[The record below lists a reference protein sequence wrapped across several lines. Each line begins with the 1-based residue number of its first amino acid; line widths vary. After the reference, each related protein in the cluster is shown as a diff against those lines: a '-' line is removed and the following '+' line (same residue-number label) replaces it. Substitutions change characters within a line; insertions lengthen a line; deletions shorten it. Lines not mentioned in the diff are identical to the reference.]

1 MESFFR
7 GADLLIH
14 DGQFTEEEYRAGR
27 AGWGHSSIEQAIR
40 AAEAA
45 GCRRLALIHHD
56 PMRTDADLDRLCER
70 YSGVRPA
77 SGLVVGF
84 AREGQSITF

>member
-1 MESFFR
+1 
-7 GADLLIH
+7 
-14 DGQFTEEEYRAGR
+14 
-27 AGWGHSSIEQAIR
+27 
-40 AAEAA
+40 
-45 GCRRLALIHHD
+45 
-56 PMRTDADLDRLCER
+56 MRTDADLDRLCER